1 MKPNNLH
8 ISARRWFQKT
18 YGNTYH
24 SVNIYIDGQ
33 MVHRVPFAYGYGEQ
47 WLQTAID
54 WLRLNGYP
62 DAEYGTLYLRETLGG
77 TYQCEDVQRKRDL

>member
-1 MKPNNLH
+1 MEKLH

-24 SVNIYIDGQ
+24 SVCIYVDSQ
-33 MVHRVPFAYGYGEQ
+33 LVHRVPFAYGYGEQ

-54 WLRLNGYP
+54 WLRLNGFP

-77 TYQCEDVQRKRDL
+77 TYEVADVQRKKDL

>member
-1 MKPNNLH
+1 MKSLH

-77 TYQCEDVQRKRDL
+77 TYEVADVSRKGDL

>member
-1 MKPNNLH
+1 MKTLH

-24 SVNIYIDGQ
+24 SVSIYIDGQ

-54 WLRLNGYP
+54 WLRLNGFP